1 MCAEVTIGK
10 MTSYTCNCARAIYTV
25 FLLFLDSKTIMI
37 IGKIIKLPD
46 IIEATL
52 VNNDVWDFVF
62 SIANQIRLSGIS
74 MLLALGLL
82 GVFY

>member
-1 MCAEVTIGK
+1 
-10 MTSYTCNCARAIYTV
+10 
-25 FLLFLDSKTIMI
+25 MI

-46 IIEATL
+46 IIVATL

-74 MLLALGLL
+74 VLLSLGLL
-82 GVFY
+82 GLFY